1 MLNKKI
7 DLNRKQVEM
16 VSIEDLLPK
25 DHLLRYIDQTIK
37 WDFIYDLVKDCY
49 SEIGRPGIDPVV
61 LIKIAFIQ
69 YMFGIRSMRQTIK
82 DIEVNIAYKWFLG
95 FDFFDRVP
103 HFSTFG
109 KNYKRRFEGK
119 DLFEQIFTRII
130 DEAVNCGFIQAE
142 NIFIDATHIK
152 ASANKNK
159 YENKEIEKST
169 KHYHEELIKEINA
182 DREEHGKKP
191 FKDKDDDNN
200 RSGGGSS
207 ELKSIKE
214 SKTDPDSGL
223 LHKSEKEKCF
233 AYSAHTACDENN
245 FVLGFEVT
253 AANIHDSVM
262 FNKVYEKV
270 TSKFEN
276 VNTIAIDAGYKTPYI
291 CKTVL
296 EDGRI
301 PAVAYKRPSTQEGF
315 FKKYEYVFDEFYD
328 CYICPNNELLKYST
342 TNREGYREYK
352 SDPQKCISCGY
363 RTQCTNSKN
372 CVKVVTRHVWEKY
385 VEEADHYRH
394 MPEVKQIYQQRKET
408 IERVFADAKEKH
420 GMRYTHLR
428 GLTKLK
434 REITLIFSCMNLKKL
449 AMMKRRKGLIGPNPE
464 FLKMFFNKI
473 LRFAMKK
480 AHPRA
485 VYSS

>member
-1 MLNKKI
+1 MLNKKT
-7 DLNRKQVEM
+7 DLNRHQTEM
-16 VSIEDLLPK
+16 VSIDELVPA
-25 DHLLRYIDQTIK
+25 DHLLRYIDYTIN

-49 SEIGRPGIDPVV
+49 SEIGRPSIDPVV
-61 LIKIAFIQ
+61 LIKIPFIQ
-69 YMFGIRSMRQTIK
+69 YLFGIRSMRQTIK
-82 DIEVNIAYKWFLG
+82 EIEVNIAYRWFLG

-109 KNYKRRFEGK
+109 KNYKRRFERT
-119 DLFEQIFTRII
+119 DLFEQIFSRILN
-130 DEAVNCGFIQAE
+130 EAVECGFIQAD

-159 YENKEIEKST
+159 FENKEISKST
-169 KHYHEELIKEINA
+169 KHYHEELMKEINA
-182 DREEHGKKP
+182 DREDHGKKP
-191 FKDKDDDNN
+191 LKDKDDDNN
-200 RSGGGSS
+200 PEGETSG
-207 ELKSIKE
+207 EVKSIKE

-245 FVLGFEVT
+245 FVLGFEIT

-262 FNKVYEKV
+262 FNTVYEKV
-270 TSKFEN
+270 TNIFKN
-276 VNTIAIDAGYKTPYI
+276 VNAVAIDAGYKTPYI
-291 CKTVL
+291 CKTIL

-301 PAVAYKRPSTQEGF
+301 PAVAYRRPFTQEGF
-315 FKKYEYVFDEFYD
+315 FKKYEYVYDEFYD
-328 CYICPNNELLKYST
+328 CYICPNNEILKYST
-342 TNREGYREYK
+342 TNRDGYREYK
-352 SDPQKCISCGY
+352 SNTQICISCAY
-363 RTQCTNSKN
+363 RSQCTNSKN

-385 VEEADHYRH
+385 LEEADHYRH
-394 MPEVKQIYQQRKET
+394 VPEVKQIYQQRKET

-434 REITLIFSCMNLKKL
+434 REVTLIFACMNLKKL
-449 AMMKRRKGLIGPNPE
+449 AMMKRRKGLIGPEPNLLKSLFHQ
-464 FLKMFFNKI
+464 FLNFI
-473 LRFAMKK
+473 LTK